1 MIKKTA
7 GPDPSKSWVS
17 LRVTSAKDPERTYLT
32 GCQEGSTQRR
42 LVVEVPAKWS
52 KDHKGIILRIKK
64 DMEEKKTNK
73 GRCYCFEIKVGQMI
87 ALCKAFAKKGTQAEW
102 PPPLEKRGCEEAQ
115 QGSEG
120 TLVKREC
127 F

>member
-1 MIKKTA
+1 
-7 GPDPSKSWVS
+7 
-17 LRVTSAKDPERTYLT
+17 
-32 GCQEGSTQRR
+32 
-42 LVVEVPAKWS
+42 
-52 KDHKGIILRIKK
+52 
-64 DMEEKKTNK
+64 
-73 GRCYCFEIKVGQMI
+73 MI